1 MKIISKAQD
10 AVLKILGKPK
20 LSDSGYRLIKYCVQE
35 TVDEGVLLFNVLTR
49 ELVLLSNE
57 EFESCLENQELIS
70 KWFLVPCDFNE
81 KAVAEVVRWTLE
93 NVKEKPKN
101 ITTYTILPTSECNA
115 RCFYC
120 FEHGQK
126 KEPMT
131 VETALKTV
139 EYIKKHSGDEKIS
152 ISWFGGE
159 PLYNLPVIDLITSEL
174 QKAGI
179 EFTSRMIS
187 NGYLFDD
194 ETAKKAAEK
203 WKLKSV
209 QITLDGTE
217 EVYNKTKAYIYKD
230 TNPFQVVLSNIERL
244 LDAKIFVIIRLNM
257 DLYNAENL
265 MELVDQLALR
275 FEGKKGIAVYANHIF
290 DANVPMA
297 ELHNEE
303 EWAKREKALID
314 LEEKILRYN
323 LSKKLRIAKKH
334 RLNHCMVDNG
344 SSALIVPSGDIGLC
358 EHYLDREFIGHI
370 DKEGFDKEMVA
381 SWKER
386 TPEIPECNDCFFY
399 PECIVLKK
407 CTANSVCYKYRRE
420 TSLRDTKQKMLN
432 EYKAWQEKAEEMPE
446 EDIPIC

>member
-1 MKIISKAQD
+1 MKIISEAQD

-35 TVDEGVLLFNVLTR
+35 NTEDGILFFNILTR
-49 ELVLLSNE
+49 ELVLLANDE
-57 EFESCLENQELIS
+57 YENYLENKELYE
-70 KWFLVPCDFNE
+70 KWFLVPCDFDE
-81 KAVAEVVRWTLE
+81 KAAAELVRWTLE
-93 NVKEKPKN
+93 NVAEKPKN

-131 VETALKTV
+131 METALKTV
-139 EYIKKHSGDEKIS
+139 EYIKKHSGGEKIS

-174 QKAGI
+174 QKEGI
-179 EFTSRMIS
+179 EFISRMIS

-244 LDAKIFVIIRLNM
+244 LEAKIFVIIRLNM

-275 FEGKKGIAVYANHIF
+275 FEGKKGIAIYANHIF

-297 ELHNEE
+297 ELHDEE

-314 LEEKILRYN
+314 LEEKILKYD

-344 SSALIVPSGDIGLC
+344 RSVLIVPSGNIGLC

-370 DKEGFDKEMVA
+370 DKESFDKEMVA

-386 TPEIPECNDCFFY
+386 TPEIPECADCFFY

-407 CTANSVCYKYRRE
+407 CTANSVCYQYRRE

-432 EYKAWQEKAEEMPE
+432 EYKVWQDKTEEMPE
-446 EDIPIC
+446 EEMEIC